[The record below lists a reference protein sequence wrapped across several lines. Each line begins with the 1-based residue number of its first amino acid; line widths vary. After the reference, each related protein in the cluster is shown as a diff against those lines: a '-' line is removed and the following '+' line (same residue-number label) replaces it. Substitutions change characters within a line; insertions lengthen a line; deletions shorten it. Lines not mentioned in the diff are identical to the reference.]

1 MELEL
6 VVIGHTENNA
16 LYIEIWSLIIK
27 NLKPLKNL
35 TPTFGNYKWRA
46 GHQYYG
52 K

>member
-6 VVIGHTENNA
+6 VVIEHTENNA
-16 LYIEIWSLIIK
+16 LYIEIQSQIIK
-27 NLKPLKNL
+27 NP
-35 TPTFGNYKWRA
+35 TPTFGNYKRKA